1 MSSKYSIT
9 LSARS
14 KNPLMH
20 IAIFLQENFGGLE
33 IDKIDS
39 IFAFSDP
46 CRLYGGR
53 IFYGPELTD
62 MDLHWMYDN
71 NIGYRIPLSNF
82 LANEDIYKESKAFLD
97 KHHREGN
104 SVIVM
109 KDSLAEWIKN
119 DYPKYS
125 VECSV
130 TKEVNTVAKLEKVL
144 KLYDTVVPLPEA
156 FNTDYE
162 LLELLPQEIKDRVRL
177 FLNVGCAYKCPGRVC
192 YGAMSKINMQVE
204 GAKFECSQEN
214 NKQYVPTGMTEFD
227 LAKYLEL
234 GYTRFKLLRMKPSL
248 IPTGY

>member
-1 MSSKYSIT
+1 MYSIT

-14 KNPLMH
+14 KNPITH
-20 IAIFLQENFGGLE
+20 ISIFLQENFNGLE
-33 IDKIDS
+33 LNKIDS
-39 IFAFSDP
+39 IFGFSDP

-53 IFYGPELTD
+53 IYYGYELTD

-82 LANEDIYKESKAFLD
+82 LVNEEVYEESRQFLN
-97 KHHREGN
+97 KHHRKGN

-109 KDSLAEWIKN
+109 KDLLAEKIKN
-119 DYPKYS
+119 DYPLFS

-130 TKEVNTVAKLEKVL
+130 TKEVNTVAKLEKAL
-144 KLYDTVVPLPEA
+144 KLYDTIVPLPEA

-162 LLELLPQEIKDRVRL
+162 LLDAIPQEIKDRIRL

-192 YGAMSKINMQVE
+192 YGAMSRINMKIE

-214 NKQYVPTGMTEFD
+214 NKQYIPSGMTEFD
-227 LAKYLEL
+227 LQKYLEM
-234 GYTRFKLLRMKPSL
+234 GYTKFKLLRMKPSL